1 MYGEHELEAP
11 DEAQQV
17 ADRLHRAFQEATGG
31 GFVDTIMHP
40 WCQRC
45 GAEAAIELGDLPLDT
60 ARQLVRALQREE
72 A

>member
-11 DEAQQV
+11 DAAQQV
-17 ADRLHRAFQEATGG
+17 AARLRRAFQEATGG
-31 GFVDTIMHP
+31 GFLDLITHP

-60 ARQLVRALQREE
+60 ARRLVRALQREE